1 MREIVHVQ
9 VGQCGNQIG
18 VKFWEVRK
26 PKRHRHELS
35 RALDAAFRFA
45 RAFVKR
51 RPAWFEYLGV
61 M

>member
-18 VKFWEVRK
+18 AKFWEVRK
-26 PKRHRHELS
+26 PMGHRHELS
-35 RALDAAFRFA
+35 RALDLLPFRPRFRKA
-45 RAFVKR
+45 S
-51 RPAWFEYLGV
+51 AWFEYLGV